1 MCLSAFNRF
10 LWVKGERRLVEA
22 VGLEG
27 VFFKYCEND
36 LQYLLPPL
44 LCCVYIAAQALYL
57 CI

>member
-1 MCLSAFNRF
+1 MCLNAFNRF

-22 VGLEG
+22 VGLVG

-44 LCCVYIAAQALYL
+44 LCCVYIEA
-57 CI
+57 